1 MELDFA
7 LQLFAAAEADAAP
20 ANEAAAAP
28 EAGAEDTSP
37 APEGEGEPA
46 GEPAEAPA
54 PVEAPAALAVT
65 QDPPPEGKPAA
76 DGEQRARLL
85 ASVSAALEETQKNA
99 ALSRVIS
106 AWEAE
111 AEETKALYLGFDLKT
126 EARENADFAALLK
139 AGVGVRRAYEAAHLE
154 AILGAALRYAAV
166 TAGKKT
172 AHSVLSQSGRVPEYS
187 VLDRASSMAHRDVN
201 SLTGPDILKILDAV
215 SRGATIKF

>member
-7 LQLFAAAEADAAP
+7 LQLFAEAAGSAP

-37 APEGEGEPA
+37 ASAGEGGPA
-46 GEPAEAPA
+46 AEPAEVPA
-54 PVEAPAALAVT
+54 PEQAPAAQAVT

-111 AEETKALYLGFDLKT
+111 AEETKALYPGFDLKT
-126 EARENADFAALLK
+126 EARENADFAALLR

-154 AILGAALRYAAV
+154 AILGAAMRYAAV

-172 AHSVLSQSGRVPEYS
+172 AHSVLSQSGRVQENS